1 MKKIIVFLVL
11 ILVFKGNAQSFEGKV
26 EYVVS
31 TEILGDS
38 LLHGVS
44 KKKLVEKLISQGEIP
59 IDTLNYIYSEKGD
72 FVSIWKYGNI
82 DMISNYIKKDNL
94 LYNFVGDLN
103 VVSAIDVTIDL
114 EEKLGNPP
122 VLKELEQKEKVG
134 NLECSIVEVRWK
146 MGTYRYYFS
155 NSILKIDS
163 ELFKG
168 YNYDQFYEFLKISNS
183 LPVKIEKITKDFFKS
198 TYLLHSYTTKKVDKS
213 VFTIPR
219 MKEDKM
225 MRSMYQNKKFFIIK

>member
-11 ILVFKGNAQSFEGKV
+11 ILVLKGNAQSFEGKV

-103 VVSAIDVTIDL
+103 IVSAIDVTIDL

-122 VLKELEQKEKVG
+122 ILKELEQKEKVG

-155 NSILKIDS
+155 NSLLKVDS

-213 VFTIPR
+213 VFTIPK

-225 MRSMYQNKKFFIIK
+225 MRGMYQNKKIFIIK

>member
-11 ILVFKGNAQSFEGKV
+11 ILVLKGNAQSFEGKV
-26 EYVVS
+26 EYVVI

-38 LLHGVS
+38 LFQGVS
-44 KKKLVEKLISQGEIP
+44 KKELVEKLKSQGEIP

-72 FVSIWKYGNI
+72 FVSIWKYGDI

-122 VLKELEQKEKVG
+122 VLKKLNHKEKVG
-134 NLECSIVEVRWK
+134 DLECSIVEVRWK
-146 MGTYRYYFS
+146 TGTYIYYFS
-155 NSILKIDS
+155 NTILQVDS
-163 ELFKG
+163 ELFRG

-183 LPVKIEKITKDFFKS
+183 LPIKIEKITKDFFKT
-198 TYLLHSYTTKKVDKS
+198 TYMLNSYTKQKVDKTI
-213 VFTIPR
+213 FTIPK
-219 MKEDKM
+219 MKEEKTM
-225 MRSMYQNKKFFIIK
+225 SSMYKNKKFFIIK

>member
-11 ILVFKGNAQSFEGKV
+11 ILVLKGNAQSFEGKV

-44 KKKLVEKLISQGEIP
+44 KKKLVDKLISQGEIP

-114 EEKLGNPP
+114 EEKLGNSP
-122 VLKELEQKEKVG
+122 VLKELGQKEKVG
-134 NLECSIVEVRWK
+134 TLECSIVEVRWK

-155 NSILKIDS
+155 NSILKVDS

-183 LPVKIEKITKDFFKS
+183 LPVKIEKITNDFFKS
-198 TYLLHSYTTKKVDKS
+198 TYLLHSYNTKKVDKS
-213 VFTIPR
+213 IFTIPKPHR
-219 MKEDKM
+219 NLLEI
-225 MRSMYQNKKFFIIK
+225 RTQQQ